1 MYKMTEENP
10 LFFYLG
16 LIQSMI
22 INNKLDESENQK
34 ILELCYNDL
43 KKLINN
49 NPKKLIDGK
58 LSIKH
63 DIGSALRI
71 LIVYNEPASEITL
84 IIRDKF
90 DKEKDLKKY
99 YFKFGGKMENP
110 DISDISEGEYTKFRR
125 EMK

>member
-84 IIRDKF
+84 IIRIKLNN
-90 DKEKDLKKY
+90 KINITKY